1 MHTSTN
7 VFKRQFIL
15 TCKDA
20 TPLASR
26 SLDESLS
33 LHEQLLLKWHLL
45 ICQSCNTYFRQIKLI
60 RKVIRD
66 KRGSTMGLS
75 DEARKRIA
83 QALSDAEAAM
93 TMNNSHQ

>member
-15 TCKDA
+15 TCKQA
-20 TPLASR
+20 APLASR
-26 SLDESLS
+26 SLDESLT

-45 ICQSCNTYFRQIKLI
+45 ICQSCTTYFGQIKLI
-60 RKVIRD
+60 RKIIRD
-66 KRGSTMGLS
+66 KRVSTMGLS

-83 QALSDAEAAM
+83 QVLSDSEAAI
-93 TMNNSHQ
+93 TLNNSNQ